1 MDLLESERNQEKEQK
16 LKQEI
21 MQLQTKAN
29 KLQTK
34 TDNLKKDVI
43 RNINGNRND
52 GRGQLTPVKVLST
65 YNINKSCSMRRLNLP
80 DIQIIDCSCKSI
92 SCSCQTIL
100 KLKTI

>member
-1 MDLLESERNQEKEQK
+1 MPKDIGDHLMDLLESERNQEKEQK

-65 YNINKSCSMRRLNLP
+65 YSINKFLLNETFP
-80 DIQIIDCSCKSI
+80 TFK
-92 SCSCQTIL
+92 
-100 KLKTI
+100 